1 MESINLPP
9 NSNKA
14 RESAIPKEAPATDKK
29 IEKISV
35 NPVVQ
40 RKKPVGRRFMETF
53 FNGATAKGVLQYVFM
68 EVVIP
73 ATKDMIA
80 DMMSQG
86 VERALF
92 GDARGSNSRLRNR
105 TGSGSSWTNYN
116 RMSQTGG
123 PSRYSRSEEP
133 SRPATPRAPRVQHD
147 FEELVLRTRPEASM
161 VLNRMIDT
169 IQRYGTVS
177 INDVY
182 DMVGLSGNYT
192 DDKFGWTL
200 LDETNSG
207 IRRVRDGYVLDL
219 PQPEPLN

>member
-1 MESINLPP
+1 MDPIQLPP

-14 RESAIPKEAPATDKK
+14 REAATPAAQPEPEKK
-29 IEKISV
+29 IEKVSI

-40 RKKPVGRRFMETF
+40 RKKPLGRRFMETF
-53 FNGATAKGVLQYVFM
+53 FNGATAKGVIQYVMM
-68 EVVIP
+68 EVVVP

-80 DMMSQG
+80 DMLSTS

-92 GDARGSNSRLRNR
+92 GERRSSTSRSRSR
-105 TGSGSSWTNYN
+105 PGTDSFINYS
-116 RMSQTGG
+116 RMSSTGG
-123 PSRYSRSEEP
+123 PSRYARTEEP
-133 SRPATPRAPRVQHD
+133 TRSAAPRARATHD

-161 VLNRMIDT
+161 VLGRMRDT

-177 INDVY
+177 INDLY

-200 LDETNSG
+200 LDDTNSG

-219 PQPEPLN
+219 PNPEPLS

>member
-1 MESINLPP
+1 VEPINLPP

-14 RESAIPKEAPATDKK
+14 RESTVPKETPSTEKK

-53 FNGATAKGVLQYVFM
+53 FNGATAKGVLQYVFV

-92 GDARGSNSRLRNR
+92 GDARGSSNR
-105 TGSGSSWTNYN
+105 FRGRSGSSPSWTNYN

-123 PSRYSRSEEP
+123 PSRYSRPEEP
-133 SRPATPRAPRVQHD
+133 SRSAPRAPRVQHE

-161 VLNRMIDT
+161 VLNRMVDT

-219 PQPEPLN
+219 PHPEPLN